1 LGGAMNVTIAL
12 PVSSIPT
19 FRLATMLLVALVW
32 NTPAFCGEIHEAA
45 ATGNLAKVKM
55 LLKANPE
62 LVAITDDE
70 GKMPLHWAAIKG
82 HKDVAQWL
90 LKHGADINVK
100 DKYREIWLNKN
111 AKDKYREILLNKEVM
126 QGSKDMAATS
136 DSISLTESAKA
147 GICGY
152 FADYSS
158 GYTPLHLTAIDGMKD
173 MAEFLLAHGADVNV
187 RTNLGETPLHYAARY
202 GHMDLV
208 ELLLSYKAEIN
219 AKNRNGRTPLDEGR
233 NHMNIAELLRKHGGV
248 RGNFQKFFF
257 TARRNSRLDIIYVSH
272 TKLVS

>member
-1 LGGAMNVTIAL
+1 MNVTITL

-19 FRLATMLLVALVW
+19 FRLAAMLLIALVW
-32 NTPAFCGEIHEAA
+32 NIPAFCGEIHEAA

-70 GKMPLHWAAIKG
+70 GKMPLHRAAING
-82 HKDVAQWL
+82 HKDVAEWL
-90 LKHGADINVK
+90 LEHGADINVK
-100 DKYREIWLNKN
+100 DKYREI
-111 AKDKYREILLNKEVM
+111 LLNKKVM
-126 QGSKDMAATS
+126 QGSKDTAATS
-136 DSISLTESAKA
+136 DSIGLTESAKA
-147 GICGY
+147 GIYGY

-158 GYTPLHLTAIDGMKD
+158 GYTPLHWTAIDGMKD
-173 MAEFLLAHGADVNV
+173 MAEFLLARGADVNV
-187 RTNLGETPLHYAARY
+187 RTNLGETPLHYAAGH

-219 AKNRNGRTPLDEGR
+219 AKNRNGRTPLDEGQ
-233 NHMNIAELLRKHGGV
+233 NQMNIAELLRKHGGV

-257 TARRNSRLDIIYVSH
+257 YCSAE
-272 TKLVS
+272 